1 MAKHRAERP
10 KIQQQFADLKRGL
23 SAVTDEEWENIPEV
37 GNLTRK
43 KRRRE
48 ERSYVVP
55 DSVLVGDRSKTEY
68 ENALDPRQQ
77 QVGVFDFPSEILIT
91 NLQSGGFETP
101 GTLTNFVEIGQA
113 RDKILSLKL
122 DQVLS
127 FLGLTLSHL
136 TIPQISGTTS
146 SLSTNGTSTSV
157 DPKGYLTSLDS
168 VILKSD
174 AEIGDIKRARMLF
187 DSLVKSNP
195 KHAPGWIAAACLE
208 EHAGRMVAA
217 RKIIKQGCEQCPKSE
232 DVWLEAAR
240 LHVSFTFFS
249 SPASLN

>member
-77 QVGVFDFPSEILIT
+77 QVGDFGFPSGTPII

-122 DQVLS
+122 DQVFSL
-127 FLGLTLSHL
+127 LGFTLLHL

-146 SLSTNGTSTSV
+146 SSTNGTSTSV

-240 LHVSFTFFS
+240 LHVSLTLFF
-249 SPASLN
+249 LFRIVN